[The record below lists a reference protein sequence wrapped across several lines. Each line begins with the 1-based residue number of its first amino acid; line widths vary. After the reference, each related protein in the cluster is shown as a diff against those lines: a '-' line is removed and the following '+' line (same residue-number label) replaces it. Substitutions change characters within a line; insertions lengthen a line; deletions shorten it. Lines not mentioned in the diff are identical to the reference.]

1 MAGSAK
7 KAPSKTA
14 VKKMS
19 TPNER
24 KGLSL
29 KTKTAVL
36 TESGYRCAVPT
47 CRNILALDMHHMY
60 QVAHG
65 GDDSPSNL
73 IALCPTCHALYHR
86 GTISADAI
94 YSYKSMLV
102 AISRA
107 FDIDAVD
114 RLLFLNALAKDALI
128 VSGDGVLRF
137 DRLIAAGLAIFDPK
151 ANNGN
156 LIVTYSVNISAKGRL
171 LIEAWKSG
179 DRDRLKQT
187 MAGPIPGITSDGSLP
202 PAGRTAPKT
211 RPGKS

>member
-1 MAGSAK
+1 MASPPK
-7 KAPSKTA
+7 KAVSKSG
-14 VKKMS
+14 VKKATLPS
-19 TPNER
+19 ER
-24 KGLSL
+24 KNLPL
-29 KTKTAVL
+29 KTRTAVL
-36 TESGYRCAVPT
+36 TESGYRCAVPS

-60 QVAHG
+60 QVANG
-65 GDDSPSNL
+65 GGDSPSNL

-107 FDIDAVD
+107 FDMDAVD
-114 RLLFLNALAKDALI
+114 RLLFLNSLRQDQLI

-137 DRLIAAGLAIFDPK
+137 DRLIAAGLANFDLK

-156 LIVTYSVNISAKGRL
+156 LIVTYSINISNKGKM

-179 DRDRLKQT
+179 DRERLKQT
-187 MAGPIPGITSDGSLP
+187 MGGPVPGIALDGTSSSTVHV
-202 PAGRTAPKT
+202 PARKKAGHI
-211 RPGKS
+211 

>member
-1 MAGSAK
+1 MAGSSK
-7 KAPSKTA
+7 KAGSASVIKKTHI
-14 VKKMS
+14 
-19 TPNER
+19 PNER
-24 KGLSL
+24 KGLPL
-29 KTKTAVL
+29 KTKTMVL

-65 GDDSPSNL
+65 GGDNPSNL

-86 GTISADAI
+86 GTISGDAI

-107 FDIDAVD
+107 FDVDAVD
-114 RLLFLNALAKDALI
+114 RLLFLNSLAKDALI
-128 VSGDGVLRF
+128 ISGDGVLRF
-137 DRLIAAGLAIFDPK
+137 DRLIAAGLAGFAPK
-151 ANNGN
+151 ANNEN
-156 LIVTYSVNISAKGRL
+156 LIVTYSINISDKGRF

-187 MAGPIPGITSDGSLP
+187 MAGPLPGIASDGTLP
-202 PAGRTAPKT
+202 PTTQAAPKT
-211 RPGKS
+211 RSKR